1 MRELIRGY
9 AAAALESAA
18 TAGRLD
24 AAGGDLVGFARALTS
39 SERLRLVLSDPM
51 NAMTARRAVVA
62 DLLAGKAT
70 PEAAALLS
78 FAVRVERPA
87 ELALSASLLVELADA
102 ERRRVESHA
111 TVEMEPAAVR
121 GVIRE
126 RIRGFSERVLQEL
139 SATHDVDEVE
149 DELFAIARLVDAN
162 RALRQTLG
170 DANLPLAGR
179 FAVVDDLFGSVCRP
193 ATVRLVRYALR
204 AGRLRDLV
212 GTLEWLVELAAAE
225 RGRRV
230 ATVRTAVALRPA
242 EKRRIAAALGR
253 ITERDVEVREM
264 VDPTVVGGLLV
275 SVGDLVIDGTV
286 RLRLER
292 LRDVLA
298 QAS

>member
-9 AAAALESAA
+9 AAAAFESAA
-18 TAGRLD
+18 AADRLD
-24 AAGGDLVGFARALTS
+24 TTRGDLTGFARALND
-39 SERLRLVLSDPM
+39 SEQLRLALCDPM
-51 NAMTARRAVVA
+51 NGTTARRAIVA
-62 DLLAGKAT
+62 ELLAGRAT
-70 PEAAALLS
+70 PEAAALCS
-78 FAVRVERPA
+78 FMVRVERPG
-87 ELALSASLLVELADA
+87 ELALSLTTVVELADA
-102 ERRRVESHA
+102 ECQRIADAAALS
-111 TVEMEPAAVR
+111 MEPLAAR
-121 GVIRE
+121 GVVRA
-126 RIRGFSERVLQEL
+126 RIRGYAERVLQEL

-149 DELFAIARLVDAN
+149 DELFAIARFVEAN

-170 DANLPLAGR
+170 DASLPLAGR
-179 FAVVDDLFGSVCRP
+179 FAVVDDLLGPRCRP
-193 ATVRLVRYALR
+193 ATVRLARYALR

-212 GTLEWLVELAAAE
+212 GTFEWLVELAAAE

-264 VDPTVVGGLLV
+264 IDPTVVGGLLV

>member
-9 AAAALESAA
+9 AAAAFESAA

-24 AAGGDLVGFARALTS
+24 AAGGDLVEFARALTS
-39 SERLRLVLSDPM
+39 SERLRLALADSM
-51 NAMTARRAVVA
+51 NATTARRAVVA

-87 ELALSASLLVELADA
+87 ELALAASSLVELADA

-111 TVEMEPAAVR
+111 TVEMEPAAGR
-121 GVIRE
+121 GVVRE
-126 RIRGFSERVLQEL
+126 RIRGFAERVLQEL

-170 DANLPLAGR
+170 DANLPLTGR
-179 FAVVDDLFGSVCRP
+179 FAVVDDLLGSVCRP
-193 ATVRLVRYALR
+193 ATVRLARYALR

-212 GTLEWLVELAAAE
+212 GTFEWLVELAAAE

-264 VDPTVVGGLLV
+264 IDPTVVGGLLV

>member
-9 AAAALESAA
+9 AAAAFESAA

-24 AAGGDLVGFARALTS
+24 AASGDLAGFTRALFS
-39 SERLRLVLSDPM
+39 SERLRLALTDPM

-78 FAVRVERPA
+78 FTVQVERPT
-87 ELALSASLLVELADA
+87 ELALVASLLVELADA

-111 TVEMEPAAVR
+111 TVEMEPAAAR
-121 GVIRE
+121 GVVRE
-126 RIRGFSERVLQEL
+126 RIRGYAERVLQEL
-139 SATHDVDEVE
+139 SATDDVDEVE
-149 DELFAIARLVDAN
+149 NELFAIARLVDAN

-170 DANLPLAGR
+170 DASLPLAGR
-179 FAVVDDLFGSVCRP
+179 FAVVDDLLGPRCRP
-193 ATVRLVRYALR
+193 ATIRLVRYALR

-212 GTLEWLVELAAAE
+212 GTFEWLVELAAAE

-230 ATVRTAVALRPA
+230 AIVRTAVALRPA

-264 VDPTVVGGLLV
+264 IDPTVVGGLFV